1 MQRLVRWG
9 ALTVAGTL
17 WASLAQAQTVDE
29 VIERHLA
36 AVGGRTALAKLETRV
51 ATGTVTISTQGISLA
66 GPLEVYAK
74 APNKSRTLI
83 TLDLSQF
90 GAAAMTIDQRCDGK
104 TAYAA
109 NSMQGDREITG
120 AQLQTMLNES
130 FPSHFLNYKAAG
142 ATVEL
147 AGRDK
152 VGDRA
157 AYVLLYTPKVGS
169 AVREYVDAET
179 YLPLRTVEKVSA
191 AELGGE
197 VEQTSEMSDFRDV
210 GGFKV
215 PFLIST
221 VNPAQTITITLKS
234 VEHNKPI
241 DDAMFSRPAAK

>member
-1 MQRLVRWG
+1 MQRPVRWG
-9 ALTVAGTL
+9 ALAMAGAL

-36 AVGGRTALAKLETRV
+36 AVGGRAALAKLETRV
-51 ATGTVTISTQGISLA
+51 AAGTVTISTQGISLA
-66 GPLEVYAK
+66 GSLEVYAK

-83 TLDLSQF
+83 KLDFSQF
-90 GAAAMTIDQRCDGK
+90 GAAEMTIDQRCDGK
-104 TAYAA
+104 TAYAS

-120 AQLQTMLNES
+120 SQLQTMLNES

-147 AGRDK
+147 VGRDK

-179 YLPLRTVEKVSA
+179 YLPLRTVEKVTA
-191 AELGGE
+191 AEMGGE

-210 GGFKV
+210 GGFKI
-215 PFLIST
+215 PFSIST
-221 VNPAQTITITLKS
+221 VNPTQTITITVKR
-234 VEHNKPI
+234 VEHNTPI